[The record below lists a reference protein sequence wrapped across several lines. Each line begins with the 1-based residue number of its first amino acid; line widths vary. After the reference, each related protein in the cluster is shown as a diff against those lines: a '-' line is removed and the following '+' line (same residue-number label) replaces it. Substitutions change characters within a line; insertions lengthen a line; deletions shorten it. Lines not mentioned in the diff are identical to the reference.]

1 MKKKS
6 IFSGR
11 AIAGCVILFAVMVM
25 AMIAAMF
32 FREGK
37 TESLSEGVN
46 QEGKTESL
54 SEGMDQEEKA
64 ELLPEG
70 AIQEEMSYFCEIYEE
85 YDSCDKVLM
94 DAHFIRPYVA
104 DIFSGVALD
113 KVNLYYEEEM
123 SEWKES
129 CETEV
134 QFWRKMDQKNA
145 ESEEEGEVLLFS
157 NYDYRHCDIVFV
169 SDNVVSI
176 VENYEAYSGG
186 AAHGAHGKKCKNFNR
201 KTGEEIT
208 LNDLAGTEE
217 EKAVL
222 IEAICN
228 KLLGTPEDERM
239 FSSDETI
246 LKEDILRA
254 MEKSENFYYTRKG
267 IVWVFGTYSIAPYAA
282 GVIEAEVDFDEFR

>member
-6 IFSGR
+6 IFSER

-37 TESLSEGVN
+37 IESLSEGVN

-54 SEGMDQEEKA
+54 
-64 ELLPEG
+64 PER
-70 AIQEEMSYFCEIYEE
+70 AIQEEMSYFCEVYEE

-134 QFWRKMDQKNA
+134 QFWQKMDQKNA

-169 SDNVVSI
+169 SDNIVSI

-186 AAHGAHGKKCKNFNR
+186 AAHGAHGKKCINFDR
-201 KTGEEIT
+201 KTGEAVT
-208 LNDLAGTEE
+208 LADLVRTEE
-217 EKAVL
+217 ERAAFL
-222 IEAICN
+222 EAIYD
-228 KLLGTPEDERM
+228 KLMETPKEERM
-239 FSSDETI
+239 FSNDETELKRDI
-246 LKEDILRA
+246 LKAVET
-254 MEKSENFYYTRKG
+254 SENFYYTRKG
-267 IVWVFGTYSIAPYAA
+267 IIWVFDTYSIAPYAA
-282 GVIEAEVDFDEFR
+282 GVIEVGVDDSWSTMNNN